1 MITGALTESY
11 RISKKAPL
19 SAVTQLS
26 ATSPCAPF
34 AANLALKIR
43 VPMKQTRPI
52 NQPSGEDMTSASQQ
66 VHLFLFCPH
75 QTVNHPQKTGQ
86 TTDREEVAQLI
97 YSGQFDNIEAAVLES
112 KEAGEQT
119 TAIIISN
126 NFFLPNKKTDEV
138 NG

>member
-1 MITGALTESY
+1 
-11 RISKKAPL
+11 
-19 SAVTQLS
+19 
-26 ATSPCAPF
+26 
-34 AANLALKIR
+34 
-43 VPMKQTRPI
+43 
-52 NQPSGEDMTSASQQ
+52 
-66 VHLFLFCPH
+66 
-75 QTVNHPQKTGQ
+75 VNHPQKTGQ